1 MSPYVIRQTVGFKE
15 GVGEMKKK
23 NVASFIS
30 AGLFLLLTVSVQAH
44 HSFAAL
50 FDVSETIVVTGEI
63 TQFRFIAP
71 HSYIILSENPDTE
84 TPTVWEV
91 ETTTPGMLTRR
102 GITPNTLQAGQT
114 ITVTGNPTRDGRK
127 LIRLLTITMP
137 DGREMQ
143 IQ

>member
-1 MSPYVIRQTVGFKE
+1 MKMKSLAGFI
-15 GVGEMKKK
+15 GG
-23 NVASFIS
+23 
-30 AGLFLLLTVSVQAH
+30 GLFLLLAVSVQAH

-50 FDVSETIVVTGEI
+50 FDVSETIEVTGEI
-63 TQFRFIAP
+63 SQFRFIAP
-71 HSYIILSENPDTE
+71 HSYIILTENPDAE
-84 TPTVWEV
+84 SPTVWEV

-102 GITPNTLQAGQT
+102 GITPNTLQAGQI

-137 DGREMQ
+137 DGREIQ